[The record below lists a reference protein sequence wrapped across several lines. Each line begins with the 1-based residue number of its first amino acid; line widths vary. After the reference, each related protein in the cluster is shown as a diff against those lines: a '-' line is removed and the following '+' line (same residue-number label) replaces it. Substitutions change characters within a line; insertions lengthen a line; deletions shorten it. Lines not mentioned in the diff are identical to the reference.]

1 MEPRKKVLHFLP
13 RNTFSGA
20 ENVVCQII
28 ALFRGEIDMYYCCP
42 DGPIRQALEVRNI
55 PFLPME
61 TFSVKEVRRLI
72 RTQRPDLVHAHD
84 MLSSVVCAAACG
96 KTPLVCH
103 IHNNGFDSRKL
114 NPKTLLFLPAARKAR
129 HIFWVSPSAMESFY
143 FRGAVAAKSSVLR
156 NVIDPEALRQRAA
169 EAALRGHSHI
179 VFLGRMSEPKN
190 PLRLLK
196 VLELTAQR
204 VPELDAK
211 IIGSGELEGAVRA
224 AWANSPAKENIQL
237 LGYQSNAYGLL
248 EGADLMLMTSLWEG
262 TPMCALEAMALGV
275 PIVSTPVDGLCDLV
289 DPGKTGFLE
298 STDEALADRCTQII
312 KDPALR
318 AELSE
323 NTLKKAAALLDLEH
337 YRQQLREAYG
347 FGGSL

>member
-42 DGPIRQALEVRNI
+42 NGPIRQALEARNI
-55 PFLPME
+55 PYLPME
-61 TFSVKEVRRLI
+61 AFNVKEVRQMI
-72 RTQRPDLVHAHD
+72 QAQKPDLIQAHD

-114 NPKTLLFLPAARKAR
+114 NPKTLLFLPAAKKAR

-143 FRGAVAAKSSVLR
+143 FRRAVAAKSSVLR

-169 EAALRGHSHI
+169 EAELRGYSHI

-196 VLELTAQR
+196 VLELTAGR

-211 IIGSGELEGAVRA
+211 IIGSGELEEAVRK
-224 AWANSPAKENIQL
+224 AWTCSPAKDHIQL

-298 STDEALADRCTQII
+298 STDEALADRCAQII
-312 KDPALR
+312 RNPALR

-337 YRQQLREAYG
+337 YRQQLRNAYG